1 MPNPVMLSS
10 GGQVSSQ
17 ESIQFLGALLCCQC
31 IYFKLWTTL
40 PKLDDYWVLA
50 AVLAKWPVK
59 QEVVKMY
66 LLAVTVGYLP
76 QFWQLSQS
84 PFSSL

>member
-1 MPNPVMLSS
+1 MLSS
-10 GGQVSSQ
+10 GGQVFSQ
-17 ESIQFLGALLCCQC
+17 ESIKFFGALLCCQC

-40 PKLDDYWVLA
+40 PKLDDYWALATVLA
-50 AVLAKWPVK
+50 QWPVK
-59 QEVVKMY
+59 QVVVKTY
-66 LLAVTVGYLP
+66 FLAVTVSHLP